1 MREQVARVFARGLG
15 QDVRVEFRPVR
26 DEVELIDDLPTRAAL
41 ARKLGDHRKLMSGI
55 FADLISAG
63 APLPIAMKF
72 LPKDAI
78 VSICEAQPDF
88 AGAK

>member
-15 QDVRVEFRPVR
+15 QDVRVEFRPLR
-26 DEVELIDDLPTRAAL
+26 DEVELIDDLPTRAAV
-41 ARKLGDHRKLMSGI
+41 AKKLSAHRKLMSGI
-55 FADLISAG
+55 FADLILAG

-78 VSICEAQPDF
+78 VSICEVQTDF
-88 AGAK
+88 VSAK